1 MLDQKLAEIALSA
14 FARNKFL
21 HPLAN
26 VTQPLPILT
35 TLKMQMPKIYKGVFW
50 KEIYSVDQ
58 CKIEK
63 NTITQQY
70 RLLDQ
75 NSNNCFWG
83 TEDEMEEF
91 LIQLIKRA
99 ALQFAIKE

>member
-26 VTQPLPILT
+26 VTQPLPALI
-35 TLKMQMPKIYKGVFW
+35 TLKMQMTKFYKGVFW

-58 CKIEK
+58 CQIEK

-75 NSNNCFWG
+75 MSNNCFWG

-91 LIQLIKRA
+91 LIQLIKRS